1 MPYIILFMPI
11 VEAEAELFADD
22 PLEALGREIRQLRR
36 ARELTLADLA
46 DSSGLSLSFLSKIE
60 RGVSKPSLTS
70 LQDIAEALD
79 VQVGWFFN
87 NVDAAPTEEQPF
99 VVRSHRR
106 RRLTYSGM
114 AGTDYLGF
122 EDHLLSASLDRQL
135 ALGQS
140 RYAPGGS
147 TGDDLQVHEGEEAGL
162 IIEGTIEL
170 TVDGATFVLD
180 AGDSFS
186 FPGDL
191 PHRYENTSAHD
202 AVLVWANSP
211 LSLRRK

>member
-1 MPYIILFMPI
+1 MSIA
-11 VEAEAELFADD
+11 EAEAEAAAGD
-22 PLEALGREIRQLRR
+22 PLEALGSEIRQLRR

-46 DSSGLSLSFLSKIE
+46 EASGLSLSFLSKIE
-60 RGVSKPSLTS
+60 RGVSRPSLTS
-70 LQDIAEALD
+70 LQDIAEALG

-87 NVDAAPTEEQPF
+87 DVDAAPSNERPF

-106 RRLTYSGM
+106 RRLSYSGM

-122 EDHLLSASLDRQL
+122 EDHLLSATLDGQL

-140 RYAPGGS
+140 RYVPGGN
-147 TGDDLQVHEGEEAGL
+147 TGDDVQSHEGEEAGL
-162 IIEGTIEL
+162 VVEGTIEL
-170 TVDGATFVLD
+170 TIDGTTFVLE

-186 FPGDL
+186 FPGHL
-191 PHRYENTSAHD
+191 PHRYENTSSND
-202 AVLVWANSP
+202 TVLVWANSP